1 MISLTLVM
9 WIMARNKAGNYDSKR
24 DSITQKAAVLFAAK
38 GFSGASISDISRAC
52 NISKSLIYHY
62 YSAKEGILYDV
73 MNNHIDDLIIAISG
87 NDLINPDPKQEFHN
101 LTLALL
107 KCYAGAEDA
116 QKVLL
121 YELDNLPPD
130 QRKVIVTKQRQ
141 IIDRFEK
148 VYIRLDPKIKKNAP
162 QLRSKIM
169 LFFGS
174 VNWIHTWY
182 SPKGEVSRDKLAQMA
197 AENAIGNG

>member
-1 MISLTLVM
+1 
-9 WIMARNKAGNYDSKR
+9 MARKKADNYDSKR
-24 DSITQKAAVLFAAK
+24 DIIMGNAAKLFALK
-38 GFSGASISDISRAC
+38 GFGGASISDISKSC

-62 YSAKEGILYDV
+62 YSAKEDILYGV
-73 MNNHIDDLIIAISG
+73 MTNHIDELTTAIS
-87 NDLINPDPKQEFHN
+87 NEHLIDSNPRQEFHN

-121 YELDNLPPD
+121 YELNNLTKD
-130 QRKVIVTKQRQ
+130 QRADIVTKQRA
-141 IIDRFEK
+141 IIDRVER
-148 VYIRLDPKIKKNAP
+148 VYVEIHPSLKSNPP
-162 QLRSKIM
+162 LLRSKIM

-182 SPKGEVSRDKLAQMA
+182 NPKGKISRETLAKMA
-197 AENAIGNG
+197 AESTISSL